1 MELSEQ
7 VRAMLDSLLGVDAF
21 LLLYILSVASS
32 LNWLQEMRLLRHTRL
47 VMELLVFVVF
57 LPCPCLWA
65 PGQGELGLRGGPLPF
80 CLFVVAS
87 VFHLT

>member
-1 MELSEQ
+1 M
-7 VRAMLDSLLGVDAF
+7 
-21 LLLYILSVASS
+21 YILSVASS

-47 VMELLVFVVF
+47 VMELLVFVVS

-65 PGQGELGLRGGPLPF
+65 PGQGEPGFRGGPVPC
-80 CLFVVAS
+80 CLFVVTS